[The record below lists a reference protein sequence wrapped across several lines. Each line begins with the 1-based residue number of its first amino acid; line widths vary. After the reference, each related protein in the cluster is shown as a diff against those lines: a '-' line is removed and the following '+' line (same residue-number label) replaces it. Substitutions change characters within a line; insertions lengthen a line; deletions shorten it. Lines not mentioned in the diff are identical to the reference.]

1 MNPKQM
7 TVSDSTLLGRYK
19 NKNESSY
26 NVEYKNK
33 QYNQKTRK
41 MN

>member
-7 TVSDSTLLGRYK
+7 TVSDSTLLCRYK
-19 NKNESSY
+19 NKNENSY

-33 QYNQKTRK
+33 Q
-41 MN
+41 

>member
-19 NKNESSY
+19 NKNENRY
-26 NVEYKNK
+26 NVEYKHK
-33 QYNQKTRK
+33 
-41 MN
+41 